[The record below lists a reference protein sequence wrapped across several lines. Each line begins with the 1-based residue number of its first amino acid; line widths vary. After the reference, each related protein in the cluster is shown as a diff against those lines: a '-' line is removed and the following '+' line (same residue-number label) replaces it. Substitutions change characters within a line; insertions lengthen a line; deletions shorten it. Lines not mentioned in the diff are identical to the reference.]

1 VARPD
6 LDAWL
11 PDPAVRTFE
20 RREASVDAGALWAA
34 AGGVRLGDSRRLS
47 RLVRWR
53 IPGIPADI
61 TYRELFASEPFM
73 VLEQGETHSVSGL
86 VGRIWT
92 LRRDYPRLEDPEE
105 FRDWR
110 RGGTARVL
118 FAHWAEPAGE
128 GRATLA
134 SEARV
139 AVTDRQGR
147 FGLRLVRPLIGAFA
161 PLIGSEALT
170 VAVRR
175 AEG

>member
-1 VARPD
+1 VSRPD

-20 RREASVDAGALWAA
+20 RREAAVDARALWAA
-34 AGGVRLGDSRRLS
+34 AGGVRLADSRRLG

-53 IPGIPADI
+53 IPGTPADI
-61 TYRELFASEPFM
+61 TYRELFASDPFM
-73 VLEQGETHSVSGL
+73 LLEQGQTYSVSGL

-92 LRRDYPRLEDPEE
+92 LRRDYPHLADPEQ
-105 FRDWR
+105 FRDWH

-118 FAHWAEPAGE
+118 FGHWAEPAGR
-128 GRATLA
+128 GRAALA

-139 AVTDRQGR
+139 AVADRQAR
-147 FGLRLVRPLIGAFA
+147 LGLRLVRPLISAFE

-170 VAVRR
+170 AAVRR